1 MQLNF
6 NASGQLES
14 FISDAP
20 TGAVVETGYATET
33 EQLSQPAVQVMLN
46 QARPLVGE
54 SVFGHKAFRD
64 GACAVVMVGRSDG
77 R

>member
-6 NASGQLES
+6 NASGQLVTFS
-14 FISDAP
+14 SDAP

-46 QARPLVGE
+46 QPRPLVGG
-54 SVFGHKAFRD
+54 SVFGHKTMRD
-64 GACAVVMVGRSDG
+64 GDCAVVMVGSDG